1 MQLKKPSE
9 PDSIGFQ
16 PVDPWKSADLAYSR
30 RNLPHLE
37 VPGATYF
44 VTFRCRRGIQLP
56 SRARDLV
63 MSAIERCDGKS
74 IDLDAAV
81 VMPDHAHAVLRVI
94 APHRLSGVLLQIKGR
109 SARQVNQ
116 LLSQGHRLKPVPPQL
131 VHQNHRLKPVSLW
144 MDESFDHI
152 VRHEAEL
159 EEKIEYVR
167 QNPVR
172 RGLVDKPEEYRWL
185 FIKRVTGSGP
195 ETTG

>member
-1 MQLKKPSE
+1 MILVAQALACDFPMQPKSRSE
-9 PDSIGFQ
+9 TDTPGFQ
-16 PVDPWKSADLAYSR
+16 SVDPWKSKDLTYTR

-44 VTFRCRRGIQLP
+44 VTFRSHGEIQLP
-56 SRARDLV
+56 SRARDLI
-63 MSAIERCDGKS
+63 MAAIQSCNGRS

-81 VMPDHAHAVLRVI
+81 VMPNHAHTIFRLIEPHKLSRVLQ
-94 APHRLSGVLLQIKGR
+94 QIKGR

-116 LLSQGHRLKPVPPQL
+116 LLKQTHSVKPA
-131 VHQNHRLKPVSLW
+131 SLW

-159 EEKIEYVR
+159 QEKIEYIQ

-172 RGLVDKPEEYRWL
+172 SGLALKPEEYRWL
-185 FIKRVTGSGP
+185 FVRRITG
-195 ETTG
+195 